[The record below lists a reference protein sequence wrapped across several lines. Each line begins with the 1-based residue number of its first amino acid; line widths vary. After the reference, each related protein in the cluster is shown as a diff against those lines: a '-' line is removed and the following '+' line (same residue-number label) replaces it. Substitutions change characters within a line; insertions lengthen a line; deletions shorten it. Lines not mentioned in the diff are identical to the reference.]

1 MYPLTPDD
9 NGVQLMETLVQH
21 TMVADGLA
29 GGDDAAGKM
38 YKLHQI

>member
-9 NGVQLMETLVQH
+9 NGVHQLMETLVED

-29 GGDDAAGKM
+29 GGDDAGKM
-38 YKLHQI
+38 YKLHLI

>member
-9 NGVQLMETLVQH
+9 NGVQLMETLVQD

-29 GGDDAAGKM
+29 GGDDDAGKM